1 MKKVILMLVMLAFT
15 VAGYAGDV
23 NKKVKVSSFN
33 GLDISSYFEVTLEKG
48 AQSSVNIT
56 VDEELEPY
64 IIAKVNGN
72 VLYLGLRSE
81 DMPRKLRNNNG
92 NRTLKAHIT
101 MPTLRKLDLSGATS
115 FSTNDSFDEK
125 EFEGDFSGASKVK
138 NLSLMVSDAEFDI
151 SGACDV
157 NLKIDAD
164 KCEFD
169 VSGASM
175 LKLNGSIDYLSM
187 DLSGASKC
195 TMNGE
200 SISSKFEVSGAS
212 RLDAEEMAV
221 KQLMVDVSGASST
234 DVYVTESIVLEV
246 SGASSLKYRAAE
258 GVRVTQDEV
267 SKFATVTRK

>member
-125 EFEGDFSGASKVK
+125 EFEGDFSGASEVK

-200 SISSKFEVSGAS
+200 SISSCDVILDSTPAGVGAKNK
-212 RLDAEEMAV
+212 LLYQKYNV
-221 KQLMVDVSGASST
+221 KAIFQGGEDNSVADVFFHGYANYEKGLGK
-234 DVYVTESIVLEV
+234 DF
-246 SGASSLKYRAAE
+246 LKL
-258 GVRVTQDEV
+258 T
-267 SKFATVTRK
+267 SCN